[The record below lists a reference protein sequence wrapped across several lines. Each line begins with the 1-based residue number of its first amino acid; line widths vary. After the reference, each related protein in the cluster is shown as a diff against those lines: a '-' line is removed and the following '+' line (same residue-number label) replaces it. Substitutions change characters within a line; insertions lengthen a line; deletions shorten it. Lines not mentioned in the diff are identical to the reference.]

1 MVGVKGNS
9 TLDERADNTFQEK
22 QNAPQTGTLSNLQGV
37 LVEACLGVLSV

>member
-1 MVGVKGNS
+1 MG
-9 TLDERADNTFQEK
+9 ERADKAPKKK